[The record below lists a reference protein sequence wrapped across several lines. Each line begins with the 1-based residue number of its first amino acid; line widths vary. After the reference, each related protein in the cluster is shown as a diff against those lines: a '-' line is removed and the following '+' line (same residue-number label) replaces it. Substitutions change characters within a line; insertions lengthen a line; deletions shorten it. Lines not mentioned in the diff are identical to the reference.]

1 MTTMNLPATFV
12 GAQPSA
18 GNDPFGI
25 GFNVQSYHF
34 GSSAAA
40 STHMAYAKYE
50 LEDANKGL
58 AKEIGRIEGEVKATF
73 AEASKGLDTYLI
85 NQLTAVDATT
95 SNAISNA
102 AKMEV
107 LITGF
112 GKERAIAVEKAN
124 AFFGSNPLTIS
135 MKIKQSKLSVRGNP
149 DGYTS
154 MALRIQTEYGLSYA
168 EAHKV
173 LWLDAAIESM
183 NKRLAQERVKAQQQ
197 REAQAK
203 RLAEEKA
210 KAQAEADHMAAVKFV
225 VDFYGEVTDKFG
237 NQLASQARELEQ
249 AAQGKRIRSAAQAIK
264 AFNQYREGIQK
275 KFGVADRAA
284 IATALKA
291 MDKKQMS
298 ENLARFAKGFGVTAL
313 VMDLQ
318 VLHTAAVEG
327 FETNNWN
334 SFFLATE
341 TFVAGKLAGILLAA
355 AFSMTIGMPAGAA
368 GILAFAVLMAVVS
381 AAIDDNQM
389 KKFND
394 FVLSLKP

>member
-1 MTTMNLPATFV
+1 MTTINLPATFV

-50 LEDANKGL
+50 LEDANRGL

-95 SNAISNA
+95 SNATSNS

-135 MKIKQSKLSVRGNP
+135 MKVKQSKLSVRGNP
-149 DGYTS
+149 DGYMS

-210 KAQAEADHMAAVKFV
+210 KADAEADYMAAVKFV
-225 VDFYGEVTDKFG
+225 VDFYSEVTGKFG
-237 NQLASQARELEQ
+237 NQLATQAQELEQ

-264 AFNQYREGIQK
+264 AFDQYREGIQK
-275 KFGVADRAA
+275 KFGTVDRAA

-298 ENLARFAKGFGVTAL
+298 ENLARFAKGFGLTGVA
-313 VMDLQ
+313 MDGWDLGKE
-318 VLHTAAVEG
+318 VVKGL
-327 FETNNWN
+327 ETDNWN
-334 SFFLATE
+334 PFFLKAE
-341 TFVAGKLAGILLAA
+341 TLAA
-355 AFSMTIGMPAGAA
+355 GALSGFLLSAVFSLTVGIPAGAA
-368 GILAFAVLMAVVS
+368 GILAFALLMVIVS
-381 AAIDDNQM
+381 AAIDEKQM

-394 FVLSLKP
+394 FILSYAP

>member
-1 MTTMNLPATFV
+1 M
-12 GAQPSA
+12 
-18 GNDPFGI
+18 
-25 GFNVQSYHF
+25 
-34 GSSAAA
+34 
-40 STHMAYAKYE
+40 K
-50 LEDANKGL
+50 
-58 AKEIGRIEGEVKATF
+58 VKA
-73 AEASKGLDTYLI
+73 
-85 NQLTAVDATT
+85 
-95 SNAISNA
+95 
-102 AKMEV
+102 
-107 LITGF
+107 
-112 GKERAIAVEKAN
+112 
-124 AFFGSNPLTIS
+124 
-135 MKIKQSKLSVRGNP
+135 SKLRVAGHPRG
-149 DGYTS
+149 YMA

-183 NKRLAQERVKAQQQ
+183 SKRLAQERVKAQQQ
-197 REAQAK
+197 REAEAK
-203 RLAEEKA
+203 RLTEEKA
-210 KAQAEADHMAAVKFV
+210 KAEAEADHMAAVKFV

-237 NQLASQARELEQ
+237 KQLAS
-249 AAQGKRIRSAAQAIK
+249 AQGKRIRSAAQAIK
-264 AFNQYREGIQK
+264 AFDQYREGIQR
-275 KFGVADRAA
+275 KFGAADRAA
-284 IATALKA
+284 ITTALKA

-368 GILAFAVLMAVVS
+368 EILAFAVLMAVVS

>member
-1 MTTMNLPATFV
+1 MQINLPATFV
-12 GAQPSA
+12 GAQPPA
-18 GNDPFGI
+18 GNDPYGI
-25 GFNVQSYHF
+25 GFNVHSFQF
-34 GSSAAA
+34 GGSQA

-50 LEDANKGL
+50 LQDANRGL
-58 AKEIGRIEGEVKATF
+58 AKEIGRIEAEVKKTF
-73 AEASKGLDTYLI
+73 AETSKGLDQQLS
-85 NQLTAVDATT
+85 NQLTAVGATT
-95 SNAISNA
+95 ANA
-102 AKMEV
+102 ASNTVKIEK
-107 LITGF
+107 LITNLG
-112 GKERAIAVEKAN
+112 EDRAVALEKAN

-135 MKIKQSKLSVRGNP
+135 MKVKASKLKVGGHPRG
-149 DGYTS
+149 YMA

-183 NKRLAQERVKAQQQ
+183 GKRLAEERVKAQQQ
-197 REAQAK
+197 REAEAK

-210 KAQAEADHMAAVKFV
+210 KAEAEADHMAAVKFV

>member
-1 MTTMNLPATFV
+1 MTINLPATFV
-12 GAQPSA
+12 GAQPPT

-25 GFNVQSYHF
+25 GFNVQSYNF
-34 GSSAAA
+34 APGMA
-40 STHMAYAKYE
+40 STHMAYMKYE
-50 LEDANKGL
+50 IQYANRGL
-58 AKEIGRIEGEVKATF
+58 AKELGRIEREVKATF
-73 AEASKGLDTYLI
+73 AESSKGLDAHLS
-85 NQLTAVDATT
+85 NQLTALGATT
-95 SNAISNA
+95 ADAGSNAG
-102 AKMEV
+102 KMET
-107 LITGF
+107 LITSLGT
-112 GKERAIAVEKAN
+112 ERAVALEKAN

-135 MKIKQSKLSVRGNP
+135 MKVKQAKLSVGGSPRG
-149 DGYTS
+149 YMA

-183 NKRLAQERVKAQQQ
+183 SKRLAEERVKAQQQ
-197 REAQAK
+197 REAEAK

-210 KAQAEADHMAAVKFV
+210 KAEAEADHMAAVKFV

-237 NQLASQARELEQ
+237 KQLASQARELEQ

-264 AFNQYREGIQK
+264 AFDQYREGIQK
-275 KFGVADRAA
+275 KFGAVDRAA